1 MQLALQSTGLLEFLR
16 SRRSVRRFL
25 PESIDPQLLER
36 ILETATWAP
45 SAHNRQPWRFIVLIT
60 AEAKTLLAEEMAADF
75 RRDLLS
81 DGLSDEET
89 SKLVARSRSRIME
102 APVVVLLCLDPT
114 VGDTYPDPERQQ
126 AEYIMGVQGVA
137 LSAGTLLLAAHAEG
151 LGGVWVCSPL
161 FAKETV
167 KQVLDLPDSWEPQGM
182 LLLGYPAV
190 IPEPRPRRPLEEVTR
205 YL

>member
-1 MQLALQSTGLLEFLR
+1 MELTLQSTGLLEFLR

-25 PESIDPQLLER
+25 PKSIDSRLLER
-36 ILETATWAP
+36 ILETATWSP
-45 SAHNRQPWRFIVLIT
+45 SAHNRQPWRFVVLT
-60 AEAKTLLAEEMAADF
+60 SVKAKTLLAEKMAVDF

-81 DGLSDEET
+81 DGLSSQEADR
-89 SKLVARSRSRIME
+89 LVARSRSRIMQ
-102 APVVVLLCLDPT
+102 APVVVLLCLDTT

-137 LSAGTLLLAAHAEG
+137 LYAGTLLLAAHAEG

-167 KQVLDLPDSWEPQGM
+167 RKALDLPDSWEPQGM

>member
-1 MQLALQSTGLLEFLR
+1 MELTLESTGLLEFLR

-45 SAHNRQPWRFIVLIT
+45 SAHNRQPWRFVVLT
-60 AEAKTLLAEEMAADF
+60 SVKAKALLAEKMAADF

-81 DGLSDEET
+81 DGLSSQEADN
-89 SKLVARSRSRIME
+89 LVGRSRNRIME
-102 APVVVLLCLDPT
+102 APVVVLLCLDMA
-114 VGDTYPDPERQQ
+114 VGDTYPDPERRQ

-167 KQVLDLPDSWEPQGM
+167 KQALDLPGSWEPQGM

-190 IPEPRPRRPLEEVTR
+190 IPEPRPRRPLEEVTC

>member
-1 MQLALQSTGLLEFLR
+1 MEIALPPTGLLEFLR

-25 PESIDPQLLER
+25 PQPVDAQLLER
-36 ILETATWAP
+36 LLETATWAP
-45 SAHNRQPWRFIVLIT
+45 SAHNRQPWRFAVLTT
-60 AEAKTLLAEEMAADF
+60 AGTKTLLAREMATDF

-81 DGLSDEET
+81 DGLSGEEAD
-89 SKLVARSRSRIME
+89 KLVTRSRNRIME

-114 VGDTYPDPERQQ
+114 VGDTYPDPDRQQ

-137 LSAGTLLLAAHAEG
+137 MSGSTLLLAAHAEG

-167 KQVLDLPDSWEPQGM
+167 RKALDLPDIWEPQGM
-182 LLLGYPAV
+182 LLLGYPAAV
-190 IPEPRPRRPLEEVTR
+190 PEPRPRRPLEEVTR

>member
-1 MQLALQSTGLLEFLR
+1 MEIALPSTGLLEFLR

-25 PESIDPQLLER
+25 PQPVDAQLLER
-36 ILETATWAP
+36 LLETATWAP
-45 SAHNRQPWRFIVLIT
+45 SAHNRQPWRFAVLTT
-60 AEAKTLLAEEMAADF
+60 AVAKTLLAREMAADF

-81 DGLSDEET
+81 DGLSSEEADR
-89 SKLVARSRSRIME
+89 LVARSRNRIME
-102 APVVVLLCLDPT
+102 SPVVVLLCLDPT
-114 VGDTYPDPERQQ
+114 VGDTYPDPGRQQ

-137 LSAGTLLLAAHAEG
+137 MSGSTLLLAAHAEG

-167 KQVLDLPDSWEPQGM
+167 RKALDLPDSWEPQGM

-190 IPEPRPRRPLEEVTR
+190 VPEPRSRRPLEEVTR

>member
-1 MQLALQSTGLLEFLR
+1 MEIALPPTGLLEFLR

-25 PESIDPQLLER
+25 PQPVDAQLLER
-36 ILETATWAP
+36 LLETATWAP
-45 SAHNRQPWRFIVLIT
+45 SAHNRQPWRFAVLTT
-60 AEAKTLLAEEMAADF
+60 AGTKTLLAREMATDF

-81 DGLSDEET
+81 DGLSGEEAD
-89 SKLVARSRSRIME
+89 KLVTRSRNRIME

-114 VGDTYPDPERQQ
+114 VGDTYPDPDRQQ

-137 LSAGTLLLAAHAEG
+137 MSGGMLLLAAHAEG

-167 KQVLDLPDSWEPQGM
+167 RKALDLPKSWEPQGM
-182 LLLGYPAV
+182 LLLGYPTAV
-190 IPEPRPRRPLEEVTR
+190 PEPRPRRPLEEVTR